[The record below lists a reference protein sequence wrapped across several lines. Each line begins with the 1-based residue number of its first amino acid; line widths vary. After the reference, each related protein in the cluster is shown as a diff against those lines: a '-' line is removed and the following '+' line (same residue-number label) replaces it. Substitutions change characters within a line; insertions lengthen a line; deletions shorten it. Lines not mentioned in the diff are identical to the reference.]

1 MLQSSTQNAPGHRIE
16 FTRAQAEHLNTMPDP
31 HSLADV
37 LDPPDRRAQ
46 DPVAIQDIRHGSG
59 P

>member
-1 MLQSSTQNAPGHRIE
+1 MLQSPTQNAPGHRIE
-16 FTRAQAEHLNTMPDP
+16 LTRAQAEHLNTMPDP

-46 DPVAIQDIRHGSG
+46 DPTTIQDIRHGSG

>member
-1 MLQSSTQNAPGHRIE
+1 MLQSPSQNAPGRRIE
-16 FTRAQAEHLNTMPDP
+16 LTRAQAEHLNTMPDP
-31 HSLADV
+31 HSLADF

-46 DPVAIQDIRHGSG
+46 DPATIQDIRHGSG

>member
-1 MLQSSTQNAPGHRIE
+1 MLQSLAQNATGRGIE
-16 FTRAQAEHLNTMPDP
+16 LTRAQAEHLNTMPDP

-46 DPVAIQDIRHGSG
+46 DPATIQDIRHGSG

>member
-1 MLQSSTQNAPGHRIE
+1 MLQSLTQNGPGHRIAL
-16 FTRAQAEHLNTMPDP
+16 TRAQAEFLNTMPDP

-46 DPVAIQDIRHGSG
+46 DPATIQDIHHGSG

>member
-1 MLQSSTQNAPGHRIE
+1 MLQSPPQNAPGRRLE
-16 FTRAQAEHLNTMPDP
+16 LARVQDEHLKPMPDP
-31 HSLADV
+31 HSLADF

-46 DPVAIQDIRHGSG
+46 DPAMLQDIRHGSD

>member
-1 MLQSSTQNAPGHRIE
+1 MLQSPTQNAPGRRIE
-16 FTRAQAEHLNTMPDP
+16 LTRAQAEHLNTMPDP
-31 HSLADV
+31 HSLAHV

-46 DPVAIQDIRHGSG
+46 DPGTIQDIRHGSG